1 MNLMMAAEGQAQVV
15 EGHAQVVEGQAQ
27 VVAQVVAEEEEAAE
41 MHK

>member
-15 EGHAQVVEGQAQ
+15 EGE
-27 VVAQVVAEEEEAAE
+27 AQVVAEEEEAAE